1 MQPKSLPMILRLA
14 GLWLI
19 WSAWCSAAGWLLS
32 SAHQLDGYGYAAL
45 FPLLLGGGWFW
56 FRSTAPG
63 TPVPCRSFKKAFR
76 SLKRPAPL
84 IFYAIV
90 LLSLIG
96 GVLYLPWSYDAA
108 TYRLPRILFWWQ
120 AQHWYWLGTLDHR
133 LDFSSTGFE
142 WQMLP
147 IIVLTRSSRFLFLLN
162 WLPFLLLPGLVF
174 IAFRGLGVNGRSA
187 RRWMWLLPS
196 AFCIAL
202 QSGSVQND
210 GYSVDFLLAAAAFA
224 VIGCRQRRLDLVL
237 MSMLAA
243 ALLTG
248 AKVSNLPLLLPLGVL
263 LLPGL
268 GMVRWLDWKVPAL
281 LIVSL
286 LVSFVPMSFLCWKST
301 GDWAGDPTDQW
312 TVKTHGAAGAIAANL
327 TILLNDAA
335 QPPYLPGSRAV
346 NARLESFNHG
356 PFIGWLKRSHGE
368 FEAVHFGE
376 MAYEGGAGVGI
387 GIAAYTV
394 FLVFGATFVSV
405 RKNLLPP
412 LLPWAVRLA
421 PWLAW
426 ISYLVFLAKLG
437 SNHSARIAAPYYPLL
452 LVTLLRCQRVAALEQ
467 KRLAG
472 TLAVIAAAAVL
483 PVIFLTPARPLVPIQ
498 MIAHVIHR
506 PVVEKIAEQYHFWN
520 SLRDDLAP
528 LRAQLPP
535 EATRLG
541 YAAGFRDTPY
551 GLFQP
556 FGCRQIVELGLPLG
570 SGRLPP
576 PDLRYAVVTE
586 RGVQERFQCD
596 LQAWLARVGGEIIFT
611 YPRNVMLDAHSAP
624 QYESWYLVK
633 LNPVANH
640 PDAPHGTA
648 R

>member
-1 MQPKSLPMILRLA
+1 MILRLA

-19 WSAWCSAAGWLLS
+19 WSAWCSVAGWLLS
-32 SAHQLDGYGYAAL
+32 AMHKLDGYGYAAL
-45 FPLLLGGGWFW
+45 LPVLVGGGWLW
-56 FRSTAPG
+56 LRSTAPE
-63 TPVPCRSFKKAFR
+63 TPVGCYPFKKVIRRLGRA
-76 SLKRPAPL
+76 APM
-84 IFYAIV
+84 IYCAIV
-90 LLSLIG
+90 VLSLLG
-96 GVLYLPWSYDAA
+96 GVLYVPWSFDAA

-147 IIVLTRSSRFLFLLN
+147 IIVLTRNARFLFLIN

-174 IAFRGLGVNGRSA
+174 AGFRALGVNGRSA
-187 RRWMWLLPS
+187 RRWMWLLPA

-210 GYSVDFLLAAAAFA
+210 GYTVNYLLAATVFA
-224 VIGCRQRRLDLVL
+224 IIGCRRKRWEFVG
-237 MSMLAA
+237 MSVLAA
-243 ALLTG
+243 ALLMG

-263 LLPGL
+263 LLPAL
-268 GMVRWLDWKVPAL
+268 GAVPWLDWKVPAVLIIAL
-281 LIVSL
+281 LC
-286 LVSFVPMSFLCWKST
+286 SFAPLSFLCWKNT

-312 TVKTHGAAGAIAANL
+312 TVKTHGVAGAIAANL
-327 TILLNDAA
+327 TILLNDVA

-356 PFIGWLKRSHGE
+356 TFIGWLKRSHGE
-368 FEAVHFGE
+368 FVAVRFGE

-394 FLVFGATFVSV
+394 FLVFGAAGVTA
-405 RKNLLPP
+405 RKTSLSPTLT
-412 LLPWAVRLA
+412 WIIRLA

-452 LVTLLRCQRVAALEQ
+452 LVTLLRCPRVAALE
-467 KRLAG
+467 KKKLAG
-472 TLAVIAAAAVL
+472 VLAVLAAATVL
-483 PVIFLTPARPLVPIQ
+483 PVIFLTPARPLIPIQ
-498 MIAHVIHR
+498 TLARITRR
-506 PVVEKIAEQYHFWN
+506 PALEKIAEQYRFWN

-528 LRAQLPP
+528 LRSQLPP
-535 EATRLG
+535 EVTRLG
-541 YAAGFRDTPY
+541 YAAGFLNTPY
-551 GLFQP
+551 GLFQR
-556 FGCRQIVELGLPLG
+556 FGSREIVELGLPLG

-576 PDLRYAVVTE
+576 PDLRYAVVTD
-586 RGVQERFQCD
+586 RGLQERFQMD
-596 LQAWLARVGGEIIFT
+596 LKTWLDRVGGNIIFT
-611 YPRNVMLDAHSAP
+611 YSRNVMLDAHSP
-624 QYESWYLVK
+624 PKYESWYLVK
-633 LNPVANH
+633 LNPFTTNH
-640 PDAPHGTA
+640 FDTPHGST